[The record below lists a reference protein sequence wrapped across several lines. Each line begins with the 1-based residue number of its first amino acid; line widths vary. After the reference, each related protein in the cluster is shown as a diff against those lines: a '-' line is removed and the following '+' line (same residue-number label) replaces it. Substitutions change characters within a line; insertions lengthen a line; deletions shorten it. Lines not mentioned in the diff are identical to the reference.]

1 MNVLLILGHPR
12 KDSLCAALWAAYQE
26 GARAA
31 GANVETLVLT
41 DMAFDPYV
49 RVESPERQPLEP
61 DLEIARKLIKWADH
75 LVFVHP
81 TWWGCEPAL
90 LKGFLERTVMP
101 GFAFRFD
108 APNSTTWQRLWRGK
122 TAQIITTMD
131 TPPLLY
137 RWFYLQ
143 PGHNALARATL
154 GFCGMRKRRG
164 LRFGP
169 VRLSS
174 LPQRRRWIERTRQM
188 AFATCIDRSSGRRA
202 RLIAWLR
209 ALRLQFYPM
218 GWAAYAVGA
227 LAFAGS
233 RAFASAIFW
242 WGLLCLFALQ
252 VAAVFTNERFD
263 FESDRRNAA
272 AGPFTGGSR
281 AIVDG
286 RLDFADLRAGIALTV
301 TAALVFAAF
310 AIRLAPRP
318 GEVIVLL
325 AIAFVL
331 TLGYT
336 APPLKLCHRGLG
348 EVDVAI
354 THGFLTVLAGWMLQG
369 GSAWAPAPWLLAL
382 PVGTAVLPAI
392 ILSGLPDRAADAA
405 AGKRTLA
412 VRMGTRPAVWLAIA
426 LATAAA
432 ALAIWI
438 ARLPAADFAY
448 RNIMWGVVPWAGL
461 LTLSL
466 LALLRKRRDP
476 ADVRIDGVMMLALA
490 YMLWFVAVPIWNLW

>member
-1 MNVLLILGHPR
+1 MNVLLVLGHPR
-12 KDSLCAALWAAYQE
+12 KDSLCAALCAAWRE
-26 GARAA
+26 GALAA
-31 GANVETLVLT
+31 GANVRTLVLA
-41 DMAFDPYV
+41 DLAFDPYV
-49 RVESPERQPLEP
+49 RVHSPEQQPLEP
-61 DLEIARKLIKWADH
+61 DLQRACELIEWADH

-90 LKGFLERTVMP
+90 LKGFLERVIMP

-108 APNSTTWQRLWRGK
+108 ASDSATWQRLWRGK
-122 TAQIITTMD
+122 TSQIVTTMD

-154 GFCGMRKRRG
+154 GFCGVRERRG

-174 LPQRRRWIERTRQM
+174 PPQRRRWLERTRQA
-188 AFATCIDRSSGRRA
+188 AFSTCIDRGDGPRDRFV
-202 RLIAWLR
+202 AWLR

-227 LAFAGS
+227 MAFAGGS
-233 RAFASAIFW
+233 AFASAAFW

-272 AGPFTGGSR
+272 SGPFTGGSR
-281 AIVDG
+281 ALVDG
-286 RLDFADLRAGIALTV
+286 RLDFADLRAGIAV
-301 TAALVFAAF
+301 AATAALVFAVF

-318 GEVIVLL
+318 GDVIVLL
-325 AIAFVL
+325 AVAFLL

-354 THGFLTVLAGWMLQG
+354 THGFLTVLAGWVLQG
-369 GSAWAPAPWLLAL
+369 GSAWAATPWLLAL
-382 PVGTAVLPAI
+382 PLGTAVLPAI
-392 ILSGLPDRAADAA
+392 ILSGLPDHAADAA

-412 VRMGTRPAVWLAIA
+412 VRLGARVAVWLALV
-426 LATAAA
+426 LAVVAA

-438 ARLPAADFAY
+438 ARMPAAEFAY
-448 RNIMWGVVPWAGL
+448 RNIVWGAVPWAGS
-461 LTLSL
+461 LTLAL
-466 LALLRKRRDP
+466 LALLRKRHHP

-490 YMLWFVAVPIWNLW
+490 YMVWFVAVPIWNLW

>member
-1 MNVLLILGHPR
+1 MNVLVILGHPR
-12 KDSLCAALWAAYQE
+12 KDSLCAALCAAYRE

-31 GANVETLVLT
+31 GANVETVVLA
-41 DMAFDPYV
+41 DLAFDPYV
-49 RVESPERQPLEP
+49 RVESPEQQPLEP
-61 DLEIARKLIKWADH
+61 DLEIARQLIEWADH

-90 LKGFLERTVMP
+90 LKGFLERMIMP

-108 APNSTTWQRLWRGK
+108 APDSTTWRRLWRGK
-122 TAQIITTMD
+122 TSQIITTMD
-131 TPPLLY
+131 TPPPLY

-154 GFCGMRKRRG
+154 GFCGVRRKRG

-188 AFATCIDRSSGRRA
+188 AFATCADRSGPRW
-202 RLIAWLR
+202 RLAGWLR

-227 LAFAGS
+227 LAFAGGS
-233 RAFASAIFW
+233 AFASAIFW

-252 VAAVFTNERFD
+252 VAAVFTNEYFD

-272 AGPFTGGSR
+272 SGPFTGGSR
-281 AIVDG
+281 ALVDG
-286 RLDFADLRAGIALTV
+286 RLDFAELRAGIAATV
-301 TAALVFAAF
+301 TAALVFAVF

-318 GEVIVLL
+318 GEAIALL

-354 THGFLTVLAGWMLQG
+354 THGFLTVLAGWLLQG
-369 GSAWAPAPWLLAL
+369 GSAQTPTPWLLAL
-382 PVGTAVLPAI
+382 PLGTAVLPAI

-412 VRMGTRPAVWLAIA
+412 VRLGARPAIWLALV
-426 LATAAA
+426 LAVVAA
-432 ALAIWI
+432 ALAIGI
-438 ARLPAADFAY
+438 AHVPAAHFAN

-461 LTLSL
+461 LVLAL
-466 LALLRKRRDP
+466 LALLRKRRDA
-476 ADVRIDGVMMLALA
+476 ADARIDGVMMLALA
-490 YMLWFVAVPIWNLW
+490 YMLWFVAVPIWNLS

>member
-12 KDSLCAALWAAYQE
+12 KDSLCAALCAAWRE

-31 GANVETLVLT
+31 GANVETLLLT
-41 DMAFDPYV
+41 EMAFDPNV
-49 RVESPERQPLEP
+49 RAESPERQPLEP
-61 DLEIARKLIKWADH
+61 DLENARKLIGWADH
-75 LVFVHP
+75 LVFVYP

-90 LKGFLERTVMP
+90 LKGFLERMVMP

-108 APNSTTWQRLWRGK
+108 APDSTRWQRLWRGK
-122 TAQIITTMD
+122 TAQIVTTMD

-137 RWFYLQ
+137 RWFYRQ

-154 GFCGMRKRRG
+154 GFCGVRERRG

-174 LPQRRRWIERTRQM
+174 LPQRRRWIEQTRQM
-188 AFATCIDRSSGRRA
+188 AFATCVDRSGGPRA

-227 LAFAGS
+227 LGYAGS
-233 RAFASAIFW
+233 SAFSSAIFW

-252 VAAVFTNERFD
+252 VAAVFTNECFD
-263 FESDRRNAA
+263 FESDRRNTAS
-272 AGPFTGGSR
+272 GPFTGGSR
-281 AIVDG
+281 AIVEG
-286 RLDFADLRAGIALTV
+286 RLDFADLRAGIAATA

-310 AIRLAPRP
+310 AIRLAARP
-318 GEVIVLL
+318 VEVIVLL
-325 AIAFVL
+325 AIAFLL

-348 EVDVAI
+348 ELDVAI

-369 GSAWAPAPWLLAL
+369 GSAWAPMPWLLAL
-382 PVGTAVLPAI
+382 PLGTAVLPAI

-412 VRMGTRPAVWLAIA
+412 VRIGARPAVWLA
-426 LATAAA
+426 LLLTVVAA

-438 ARLPAADFAY
+438 ASLPAAHFAY
-448 RNIMWGVVPWAGL
+448 RNIMWGALPWTGGL
-461 LTLSL
+461 VLSL

-476 ADVRIDGVMMLALA
+476 ADARIDGVMMLALA
-490 YMLWFVAVPIWNLW
+490 YMLWFVAVPIWNFS